1 MQTYL
6 EVTES
11 SRNVDYEICNFNLLV
26 LQSAS
31 TLPVSA
37 QQPGQAGRNRA
48 LYCDHSVFQ
57 KRLCDIWPRN
67 WEEGL
72 GGGRTMQLP
81 HRVFKCLGEISCGPD
96 NSDYIAV
103 KTVIT
108 IVSNITLP
116 SNVSHG
122 EYY

>member
-1 MQTYL
+1 
-6 EVTES
+6 
-11 SRNVDYEICNFNLLV
+11 
-26 LQSAS
+26 
-31 TLPVSA
+31 
-37 QQPGQAGRNRA
+37 
-48 LYCDHSVFQ
+48 
-57 KRLCDIWPRN
+57 
-67 WEEGL
+67 
-72 GGGRTMQLP
+72 MQLP

-108 IVSNITLP
+108 ILSNITLP